1 MNEGI
6 ETADIR
12 WLGDDDCHSDA
23 VVGGKAASLSRLA
36 ARYPVP
42 VGFAIAAMP
51 TSSEITPAL
60 ASAIRAA
67 YEELSRRSGVA
78 EPAVAV
84 RSSAIDEDGVGSSF
98 AGQHDTYLNIRGGD
112 AVVEA
117 VERCL
122 RSGQSSVATAYR
134 DARGLG
140 ADDVQVA
147 VLVQLLVDADSA
159 AVAFSA
165 NPVTGNREEIM
176 INSNWGLGE
185 SIVSGLATPDMF
197 VVDRGTRAIAQR
209 ELGAK
214 EEMTIRDADGTAEVE
229 PSLDQQQSF
238 SLTDAQV
245 MAIADLTLALDL
257 EHGRAVDVECAI
269 AGGELFLLQCRP
281 ITTL

>member
-6 ETADIR
+6 ESTAIR

-23 VVGGKAASLSRLA
+23 LVGGKAASLSRLA

-42 VGFAIAAMP
+42 AGFAIVALPAS
-51 TSSEITPAL
+51 TEITAVL
-60 ASAIRAA
+60 ASAIRGA
-67 YEELSRRSGVA
+67 YDELGRRTGTR
-78 EPAVAV
+78 EPVVAV

-98 AGQHDTYLNIRGGD
+98 AGQHDTYLNIRGAD
-112 AVVEA
+112 AVVDA

-134 DARGLG
+134 DARGLS

-147 VLVQLLVDADSA
+147 VLVQLLVDADCA

-165 NPVTGNREEIM
+165 NPVTGSHEEIV

-197 VVDRGTRAIAQR
+197 VVEKATRGIAHR

-214 EEMTIRDADGTAEVE
+214 EEMTVRDANGTAEVE
-229 PSLDQQQSF
+229 PSTDQQQSF
-238 SLTDAQV
+238 SLTDVQV
-245 MAIADLTLALDL
+245 LAIADLTLALEV
-257 EHGRAVDVECAI
+257 EHGRPVDVECAI
-269 AGGELFLLQCRP
+269 AAGELLLLQCRP

>member
-6 ETADIR
+6 ESASIR
-12 WLGDDDCHSDA
+12 WLGDDDCHGDA

-42 VGFAIAAMP
+42 PGFAIAAM
-51 TSSEITPAL
+51 SAAAEIAPAL

-67 YEELSRRSGVA
+67 YDELSRRTGTTD
-78 EPAVAV
+78 PPVAV
-84 RSSAIDEDGVGSSF
+84 RSSAIGEDGVGSSF
-98 AGQHDTYLNIRGGD
+98 AGQHDTYLNICGDD
-112 AVVEA
+112 AVVDA

-122 RSGQSSVATAYR
+122 RSGQSSIATAYR

-140 ADDVQVA
+140 GDDVQVA

-165 NPVTGNREEIM
+165 NPVTGSRAEIV

-197 VVDRGTRAIAQR
+197 VVDKATRAIAQR

-214 EEMTIRDADGTAEVE
+214 EAMTIRCEGGTVEVE

-245 MAIADLTLALDL
+245 LAIADLALSL
-257 EHGRAVDVECAI
+257 EAERGRAVDVECAI
-269 AGGELFLLQCRP
+269 AGGELLLLQCRP